1 MAVRTGV
8 LLLVASGLIGCQVNR
23 GSGGDGTGTLAV
35 RVAVEMPPA
44 GEPISIGGYA
54 HFVSVGD
61 VVEERIPVDEVL
73 RLDLPA
79 GRHEVTIV
87 TRPQSDTVTIVDGVE
102 QLEVYDIS
110 ATCEG
115 AVDVPAG
122 GEVRLTYRAIG
133 GNACEVVLDDA

>member
-1 MAVRTGV
+1 MAVRTGL
-8 LLLVASGLIGCQVNR
+8 LLLVASGLIGCQANP

-54 HFVSVGD
+54 YFVSVGD
-61 VVEERIPVDEVL
+61 VVEERIPVDDVL

-87 TRPQSDTVTIVDGVE
+87 TRPQSDTVSIVDGVE

-115 AVDVPAG
+115 EVDVPAG